1 MTLKSYLILMI
12 FATIICW
19 SAFAFVVFTVNPEI
33 TNWIGFLLFYLSL
46 FLSSVGT
53 AAIIGFVIR
62 FVVLK
67 QELIFRS
74 VTEAFRQSFLFS
86 FLIAASLFLLSKD
99 LFSWINLILLI
110 ISLTVLEFFMLGYRK
125 PARSIKN

>member
-1 MTLKSYLILMI
+1 MI
-12 FATIICW
+12 FATIVCW

-53 AAIIGFVIR
+53 SAIVGFVIR

-125 PARSIKN
+125 PIRLIKN